1 MEEQTASPHCHEN
14 APGKGVA
21 SRGEQSAEQN
31 PRMDGQLEEQTA
43 SLHCHENASVK
54 EVASRGE
61 HFAEQLAMGTFLP

>member
-1 MEEQTASPHCHEN
+1 
-14 APGKGVA
+14 
-21 SRGEQSAEQN
+21 
-31 PRMDGQLEEQTA
+31 MDGQLEEQTA